1 MKWEERL
8 VEFLEES
15 VQAEGEN
22 WSKNLADELARKIT
36 APHIGPLLG
45 AVTADIIHF
54 NTLIAF
60 SRLHTTN
67 NSGEY
72 SRAIGICAK
81 RHLEII
87 LKLME
92 DSCNIEDSR
101 KQPVKLLGLVKDVK
115 ALITAEH
122 AKAGL
127 LKCYAEIMRKGN
139 AEILFPEIERHILPW
154 IIRQLHDCK
163 EIMAKEAG
171 LIALEQVSW
180 HFLFFFFN
188 KNYLVI

>member
-1 MKWEERL
+1 MKWEEQL
-8 VEFLEES
+8 VEFLEDS

-22 WSKNLADELARKIT
+22 WGKNLADELARKIT

-60 SRLHTTN
+60 SRSQTTN

-81 RHLEII
+81 RHLTTV
-87 LKLME
+87 LQLME
-92 DSCNIEDSR
+92 NSCNTEDSR

-115 ALITAEH
+115 ASITAEH
-122 AKAGL
+122 AKGGL
-127 LKCYAEIMRKGN
+127 LKSYAEIMRKGDP
-139 AEILFPEIERHILPW
+139 EILFPEIERHILAW

-163 EIMAKEAG
+163 EISAKEAG
-171 LIALEQVSW
+171 LVALEQVS
-180 HFLFFFFN
+180 
-188 KNYLVI
+188 